1 MADIPGPGSV
11 ANNLARKQSADT
23 ALNTFR
29 PPPFPHSNPDHHCQ
43 EFISP
48 EGRYDLY
55 HEILFDSLIPNY
67 NIGTTVSLVSI
78 KYKESSKLEGLGN
91 LYSNS
96 SSTTNTSETVAASNS
111 ADSNDSDEENNV
123 TLHPPSPAATAS
135 NTNGNK
141 QMHVLRRKFSLQA
154 AAASQESSN
163 SMPSR
168 QMTSIEGG
176 VGSNNATSTLS
187 FLTRGHT
194 LSGNGKAPRKPKTS
208 ITKSN
213 SSFVQRIITNDQ
225 LAKILIARTSDDTNL
240 FYNCGTSFVWMD
252 ATGHPKEPLS
262 RIIFARSYPT
272 VHDVNMLTRG
282 SDHLDVIIGFST
294 GDILWFD
301 PLCNKYGR
309 INKGGVINSSAVT
322 AIKWLPGSENLFMAS
337 FHDGC
342 CMIFDKEREDLGAFP
357 LDSSTTNGIG
367 AGTTLVF
374 NNPLAK
380 PHVSSGFHQVKIES
394 LHEDLYLKVTKPHVR
409 GAHKCNPVS
418 HWSVSKNSI
427 LAFAFSPDFQH
438 VAVVGLDGRLRIID
452 YIDEKLLDTYQTYY
466 GGLTCVAWS
475 PDGRYILTGGQDD
488 LVTIWAFR
496 EQRIVARCQGHSS
509 WVTSVSFDSY
519 RCDENVYRFG
529 SVGEDAKL
537 ILWDFS
543 VSALHRPKTQKQ
555 SRHRGASVSSFSNP
569 VQGLGSGYYE
579 KPPTLHPVLEKNRV
593 AFLQPV
599 MVQTIHADPCVG
611 LYFRE
616 DVVVTTDRRGRVAVW
631 KRPP

>member
-1 MADIPGPGSV
+1 VCPHTTGNHLSTLKLAHRCHGGYCRCTPCVSFCGLLLLHGGVFGKSSVSATHRVIPIQPGPGGV
-11 ANNLARKQSADT
+11 ANNLARKQSADN
-23 ALNTFR
+23 ALSTFR
-29 PPPFPHSNPDHHCQ
+29 PPPFPTSNPDHRCQ
-43 EFISP
+43 EFVSP

-96 SSTTNTSETVAASNS
+96 SSTTTTSETVAASNS
-111 ADSNDSDEENNV
+111 ADSIDSDEENNN

-163 SMPSR
+163 SLPSR

-309 INKGGVINSSAVT
+309 INKG
-322 AIKWLPGSENLFMAS
+322 
-337 FHDGC
+337 
-342 CMIFDKEREDLGAFP
+342 
-357 LDSSTTNGIG
+357 
-367 AGTTLVF
+367 
-374 NNPLAK
+374 
-380 PHVSSGFHQVKIES
+380 VS
-394 LHEDLYLKVTKPHVR
+394 
-409 GAHKCNPVS
+409 
-418 HWSVSKNSI
+418 
-427 LAFAFSPDFQH
+427 
-438 VAVVGLDGRLRIID
+438 
-452 YIDEKLLDTYQTYY
+452 
-466 GGLTCVAWS
+466 
-475 PDGRYILTGGQDD
+475 
-488 LVTIWAFR
+488 
-496 EQRIVARCQGHSS
+496 
-509 WVTSVSFDSY
+509 
-519 RCDENVYRFG
+519 
-529 SVGEDAKL
+529 
-537 ILWDFS
+537 
-543 VSALHRPKTQKQ
+543 
-555 SRHRGASVSSFSNP
+555 
-569 VQGLGSGYYE
+569 
-579 KPPTLHPVLEKNRV
+579 
-593 AFLQPV
+593 
-599 MVQTIHADPCVG
+599 
-611 LYFRE
+611 
-616 DVVVTTDRRGRVAVW
+616 
-631 KRPP
+631 

>member
-1 MADIPGPGSV
+1 MADNQGPGGV
-11 ANNLARKQSADT
+11 VNNLSRKQSADN
-23 ALNTFR
+23 AQNTFR
-29 PPPFPHSNPDHHCQ
+29 PPPFPSSNPDHRCQ
-43 EFISP
+43 EFVSP

-55 HEILFDSLIPNY
+55 HEILFDSLTPNY
-67 NIGTTVSLVSI
+67 NIGTTASLVSI
-78 KYKESSKLEGLGN
+78 KYKESSKLDGLGN

-96 SSTTNTSETVAASNS
+96 SSTTTTSETVAASNS
-111 ADSNDSDEENNV
+111 AESNDSEEDNAN
-123 TLHPPSPAATAS
+123 TLHPPSSVAIPS
-135 NTNGNK
+135 NSNGNK
-141 QMHVLRRKFSLQA
+141 QMHVLRRKFSLTA
-154 AAASQESSN
+154 SASQESPN
-163 SMPSR
+163 SLSSR
-168 QMTSIEGG
+168 QITSIEGG
-176 VGSNNATSTLS
+176 VGSNNQTSTLS

-240 FYNCGTSFVWMD
+240 FYNCGTSFIWMD
-252 ATGHPKEPLS
+252 ATGQPKEPLS
-262 RIIFARSYPT
+262 RIIFARSYAT

-282 SDHLDVIIGFST
+282 ADHLDIIIGFST

-309 INKGGVINSSAVT
+309 INKGGIINSSAVT
-322 AIKWLPGSENLFMAS
+322 AIKWLPGSENLFMAA

-342 CMIFDKEREDLGAFP
+342 CMIFDKEREDIASFP
-357 LDSSTTNGIG
+357 LDSSATNGIG
-367 AGTTLVF
+367 SGTTLVF

-380 PHVSSGFHQVKIES
+380 PHTSSGFHQVKIEGI
-394 LHEDLYLKVTKPHVR
+394 HEDLFLKVTKPHVR

-418 HWSVSKNSI
+418 HWSVSKKPI
-427 LAFAFSPDFQH
+427 DAFAFSPDFQH

-452 YIDEKLLDTYQTYY
+452 YIGEKLLDTYQTYY

-509 WVTSVSFDSY
+509 WVTSVAFDSY

-569 VQGLGSGYYE
+569 VQSLGSGSYD
-579 KPPTLHPVLEKNRV
+579 KPPTLHPVLEKTRV

>member
-1 MADIPGPGSV
+1 MLFLIQPGPGSV

-29 PPPFPHSNPDHHCQ
+29 PPPFPVSDPDHRCQ
-43 EFISP
+43 EFVSP

-78 KYKESSKLEGLGN
+78 KYKDSTKLEGLGN

-96 SSTTNTSETVAASNS
+96 SSTTTTSETVAASNS
-111 ADSNDSDEENNV
+111 ADSNDSDEENNN
-123 TLHPPSPAATAS
+123 TLHPPATAAS

-154 AAASQESSN
+154 AATSQESPN
-163 SMPSR
+163 SLSSR
-168 QMTSIEGG
+168 QQLTSIEGG

-240 FYNCGTSFVWMD
+240 FYNCGSSFVWMD

-309 INKGGVINSSAVT
+309 INKG
-322 AIKWLPGSENLFMAS
+322 
-337 FHDGC
+337 
-342 CMIFDKEREDLGAFP
+342 
-357 LDSSTTNGIG
+357 
-367 AGTTLVF
+367 
-374 NNPLAK
+374 
-380 PHVSSGFHQVKIES
+380 VS
-394 LHEDLYLKVTKPHVR
+394 
-409 GAHKCNPVS
+409 
-418 HWSVSKNSI
+418 
-427 LAFAFSPDFQH
+427 
-438 VAVVGLDGRLRIID
+438 
-452 YIDEKLLDTYQTYY
+452 
-466 GGLTCVAWS
+466 
-475 PDGRYILTGGQDD
+475 
-488 LVTIWAFR
+488 
-496 EQRIVARCQGHSS
+496 
-509 WVTSVSFDSY
+509 
-519 RCDENVYRFG
+519 
-529 SVGEDAKL
+529 
-537 ILWDFS
+537 
-543 VSALHRPKTQKQ
+543 
-555 SRHRGASVSSFSNP
+555 
-569 VQGLGSGYYE
+569 
-579 KPPTLHPVLEKNRV
+579 
-593 AFLQPV
+593 
-599 MVQTIHADPCVG
+599 
-611 LYFRE
+611 
-616 DVVVTTDRRGRVAVW
+616 
-631 KRPP
+631 

>member
-1 MADIPGPGSV
+1 MGDFPGPG
-11 ANNLARKQSADT
+11 AATLALSRKQSTDNT
-23 ALNTFR
+23 QITFR
-29 PPPFPHSNPDHHCQ
+29 PPPFPVSNPDHKCL
-43 EFISP
+43 EFVAP
-48 EGRYDLY
+48 DGRYELC
-55 HEILFDSLIPNY
+55 HEILFDSLLPNY
-67 NIGTTVSLVSI
+67 NIGTTASLVSI
-78 KYKESSKLEGLGN
+78 KYKDIVNNSKPDGSN

-96 SSTTNTSETVAASNS
+96 SSTNTSETVAASNS
-111 ADSNDSDEENNV
+111 AESNDSDEENIANS
-123 TLHPPSPAATAS
+123 PPIAS
-135 NTNGNK
+135 NNNGGK
-141 QMHVLRRKFSLQA
+141 QMNALRRKFSLTV
-154 AAASQESSN
+154 SS
-163 SMPSR
+163 SEPPPSPVPR
-168 QMTSIEGG
+168 QMASIEGG
-176 VGSNNATSTLS
+176 VMSNPNPTSTLS

-194 LSGNGKAPRKPKTS
+194 LSGNGKAPRKPKSS

-252 ATGHPKEPLS
+252 ATGNPKEPLS

-282 SDHLDVIIGFST
+282 ADHLDVIIGFST

-301 PLCNKYGR
+301 PLSNKYAR
-309 INKGGVINSSAVT
+309 INKALQGVMNSSAVT
-322 AIKWLPGSENLFMAS
+322 CIKWLPGSENLFMAS
-337 FHDGC
+337 FYDGC
-342 CMIFDKEREDLGAFP
+342 CMLFDKEREDSGGVFTLETNTVNGLG
-357 LDSSTTNGIG
+357 NGSAILLG
-367 AGTTLVF
+367 
-374 NNPLAK
+374 NAK
-380 PHVSSGFHQVKIES
+380 PRHGSGLHHSIIEGFQ
-394 LHEDLYLKVTKPHVR
+394 EDLTLRVSKPNVK
-409 GAHKCNPVS
+409 ASHKCNPVS
-418 HWSVSKNSI
+418 HWSVSKKPVH
-427 LAFAFSPDFQH
+427 AFAFSPDFQH
-438 VAVVGLDGRLRIID
+438 VAMVGLDGRLRIID
-452 YIDEKLLDTYQTYY
+452 FLTEKSDVYQTYY
-466 GGLTCVAWS
+466 GGLICVAWS

-496 EQRIVARCQGHSS
+496 EQRIVARCQGHTS
-509 WVTSVSFDSY
+509 WVTSVAFDSY

-569 VQGLGSGYYE
+569 VLGHGSGFHDR
-579 KPPTLHPVLEKNRV
+579 PPTLHPALEKTRV

-616 DVVVTTDRRGRVAVW
+616 DVVVTTDRRGRVTVW
-631 KRPP
+631 KRPS